1 MAGQKVDTPGMKVPL
16 HLGVLLSG
24 GGRTLQNLLDRI
36 EEGSLPARVEV
47 VVSSHPGAGGLERA
61 RRRGI
66 PAEVV
71 DYRAHPDA
79 ESFSRALTETLR
91 RHPIDLVVMAGF
103 VRKYLFPPE
112 YEGRVL
118 NIHPALLPKFGGK
131 GFYGRKVHEAVLAAG
146 ERESGC
152 TVHFADHRYD
162 RGPIV
167 LRRTVEVLPGD
178 TAETLAE
185 RVFQAECEAYPE
197 AIRQVASAWV
207 S

>member
-1 MAGQKVDTPGMKVPL
+1 MKVPV

-24 GGRTLQNLLDRI
+24 SGRTLQNLLDRI
-36 EEGSLPARVEV
+36 EDGSLPARIEV
-47 VVSSHPGAGGLERA
+47 VVSSHPEAFGLERA

-66 PAEVV
+66 PAQAVPCG
-71 DYRAHPDA
+71 DFPDA
-79 ESFSRALTETLR
+79 ESFSAAVTEVLR

-103 VRKYLFPPE
+103 IRRYLFPPD

-131 GFYGRKVHEAVLAAG
+131 GFYGHKVHEAVLAAG
-146 ERESGC
+146 EKESGC

-167 LRRTVEVLPGD
+167 LQKRVPVRPGD
-178 TAETLAE
+178 TPESLAE

-197 AIRQVASAWV
+197 AIRQVATAWV